1 MPRNDISKEEIAHE
15 IRKKMKYQH
24 GVELTEKETFQYMEN
39 SGAYTPSV
47 PAIEKFIANQVRLR
61 EMLKRTQVD
70 CSVRH
75 AIYCLRY
82 PFTPQGQIG
91 SIAVARVERDVREA

>member
-1 MPRNDISKEEIAHE
+1 
-15 IRKKMKYQH
+15 
-24 GVELTEKETFQYMEN
+24 MEN

-91 SIAVARVERDVREA
+91 SIAVARVERDVREAREALTGESLHKSMKALPPR